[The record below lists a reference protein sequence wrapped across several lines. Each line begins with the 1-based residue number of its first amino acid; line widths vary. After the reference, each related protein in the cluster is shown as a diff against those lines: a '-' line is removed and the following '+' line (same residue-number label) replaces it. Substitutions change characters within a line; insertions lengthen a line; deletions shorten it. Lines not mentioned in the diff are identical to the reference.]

1 NNLCSNANGGCVHL
15 CLPYPGGRTCK
26 CARGFYGANDTSCV
40 PLPSCPTGE
49 ESCFDGSKCIGS
61 NKFCDGLADCPD
73 QSDEQDCPGSDSAS
87 LGTNVSGGRSWQSS
101 SLQPDSQKNSIVP
114 NKDLQS
120 CDLQHCNGHGSCI
133 TEGKVI
139 RCQCLPGYKGEFCQD
154 QQRQSH
160 PAVILVSFCLVS
172 AVVVAAFVFTKRKGW
187 EHFRSRSVDKENL
200 MSNMVLP
207 GEDSDSEELESA
219 IDVKR
224 PLQTFK

>member
-1 NNLCSNANGGCVHL
+1 
-15 CLPYPGGRTCK
+15 
-26 CARGFYGANDTSCV
+26 
-40 PLPSCPTGE
+40 
-49 ESCFDGSKCIGS
+49 
-61 NKFCDGLADCPD
+61 
-73 QSDEQDCPGSDSAS
+73 PGSDSAS

-154 QQRQSH
+154 QQSQSH